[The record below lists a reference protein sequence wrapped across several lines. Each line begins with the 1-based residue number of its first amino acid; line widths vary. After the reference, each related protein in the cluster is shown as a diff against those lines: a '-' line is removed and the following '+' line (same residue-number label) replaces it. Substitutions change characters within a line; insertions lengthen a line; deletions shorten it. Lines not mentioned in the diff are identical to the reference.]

1 MRSAREPTPYL
12 DTLHRS
18 RYHRCVKPIATHLPV
33 NSFRIIEL
41 TILAGL
47 LAFGV
52 TSSGQAQSAPSPAK
66 LVVTGSVEKPL
77 SLSLD
82 DLRQMPRKTLK
93 VMNPHEKKEETYDG
107 VLLTE
112 ILKRAEVPQ
121 GAQLRGAAMSTYVQ
135 ADAADGYR
143 VIFSLAELDTDFQDS
158 DVIVADTMDGKSL
171 DDKTGPLRLVVPHD
185 KRPAR
190 WIRMLQSLT
199 VVKVPK

>member
-1 MRSAREPTPYL
+1 MLSAREPTRRL
-12 DTLHRS
+12 DTSQGS
-18 RYHRCVKPIATHLPV
+18 RYHLRVKPMATHLPV
-33 NSFRIIEL
+33 NSFRILEL
-41 TILAGL
+41 TILAAL
-47 LAFGV
+47 LALGV
-52 TSSGQAQSAPSPAK
+52 SSGTLAQSSPSPAK
-66 LVVTGSVEKPL
+66 LVVAGNVEKPL
-77 SLSLD
+77 SFSLD

-93 VMNPHEKKEETYDG
+93 VMNPHEKKEETYEG

-112 ILKRAEVPQ
+112 ILKRAGVPQ
-121 GAQLRGAAMSTYVQ
+121 GSQLRGAAMSTYVQ

-158 DVIVADTMDGKSL
+158 DVIVADTMDGKPL

>member
-1 MRSAREPTPYL
+1 MA
-12 DTLHRS
+12 
-18 RYHRCVKPIATHLPV
+18 A
-33 NSFRIIEL
+33 
-41 TILAGL
+41 L
-47 LAFGV
+47 LALGV
-52 TSSGQAQSAPSPAK
+52 SSGALAQSAPSPAK
-66 LVVTGSVEKPL
+66 LVVTGNVEKPL

-93 VMNPHEKKEETYDG
+93 VMNSHEKKEETYEG
-107 VLLTE
+107 VPLTE
-112 ILKRAEVPQ
+112 ILKRAGVPQ

-135 ADAADGYR
+135 ADAADSYR

-158 DVIVADTMDGKSL
+158 DVIVADTMDGKPL
-171 DDKTGPLRLVVPHD
+171 DEKNGPLRLVVPHD

>member
-1 MRSAREPTPYL
+1 MRSAREPTPCL

-33 NSFRIIEL
+33 NSFRIVEL
-41 TILAGL
+41 TILAAL
-47 LAFGV
+47 LSVSAGAL
-52 TSSGQAQSAPSPAK
+52 AQSAPSPAK

-93 VMNPHEKKEETYDG
+93 VMNPHEKKEETYEG

-112 ILKRAEVPQ
+112 ILKRAGVLQ
-121 GAQLRGAAMSTYVQ
+121 GAQLRGAAMSTFVQ

-143 VIFSLAELDTDFQDS
+143 VIFSLAELDPDFQDS
-158 DVIVADTMDGKSL
+158 DVIVADTMDGKPL